1 MNILYIGP
9 YRQKDAIGLT
19 SLNIL
24 VNLLQ
29 SKHSVSAKPI
39 YFNKNSITI
48 SDDNILEA
56 ENKRLDHYDL
66 VIQNVTPD
74 QAIKINSVSSNI
86 LIPILNE
93 QILSKKNLET
103 LSQFDLI
110 LTDTKVSYNK
120 LCSYKKIA
128 NKVKTYDYQL
138 ISVDIQNN
146 LFDIGLLNLNK
157 KLYFIG
163 NYQGN
168 VENIYNIC
176 NAFIKNIYNHNFS
189 LVLFIANLNQENK
202 NKLDNIINQ
211 IYDNYNIKYTINKI
225 AIIAIDYSLESM
237 FVAHKTGDIYIDI
250 QDEHTNSMNVK
261 IANLFNSKV
270 IEFNAEDNEYYCH
283 RNDMTHGNGC
293 LSIGYKAIESKICKA
308 IINNTVENPVP
319 FKKEHINL
327 IIK

>member
-9 YRQKDAIGLT
+9 YRQKDTVGLT

-29 SKHSVSAKPI
+29 SKHTVSARPI
-39 YFNKNSITI
+39 YLNKNSITV
-48 SDDNILEA
+48 SDDKILEA
-56 ENKRLDHYDL
+56 ENKRSEYYDI
-66 VIQNVTPD
+66 VIQNVKPD
-74 QAIKINSVSSNI
+74 QAIKIDSISSNI

-93 QILSKKNLET
+93 KILSKNTVDT
-103 LSQFDLI
+103 LNQFDLI
-110 LTDTKVSYNK
+110 LTDTKLSYHK
-120 LCSYKKIA
+120 LCSYKKLA

-138 ISVDIQNN
+138 VSIDIKNN

-157 KLYFIG
+157 KLYFVG
-163 NYQGN
+163 NYQTN
-168 VENIYNIC
+168 IENICNIC
-176 NAFIKNIYNHNFS
+176 NAFVKNVCNYNFS
-189 LVLFIANLNQENK
+189 LILFIANLNQENK
-202 NKLDNIINQ
+202 NKLDNIVNG
-211 IYDNYNIKYTINKI
+211 IYNDYNIKYTINKI
-225 AIIAIDYSLESM
+225 AIVSIDCSLESI
-237 FVAHKTGDIYIDI
+237 FTAHKTGDIYVDI

-283 RNDMTHGNGC
+283 RNDRTHDHGC
-293 LSIGYKAIESKICKA
+293 LSIGYKAIESKIYKA
-308 IINNTVENPVP
+308 IINNTVENPIP